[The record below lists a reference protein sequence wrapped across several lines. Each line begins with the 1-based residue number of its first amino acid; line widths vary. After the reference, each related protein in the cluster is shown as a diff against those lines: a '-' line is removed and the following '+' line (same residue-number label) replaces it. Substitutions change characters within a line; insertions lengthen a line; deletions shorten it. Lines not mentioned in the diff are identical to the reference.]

1 MNMDC
6 NGDFFTAESVRYYRC
21 LLDGAV
27 LVAREGEFCGNCGR
41 RVDAADAGVLPVEA
55 VKFVTLPSFGQG
67 LRVLLPPNAKVS
79 GGGAFPP
86 SA

>member
-6 NGDFFTAESVRYYRC
+6 NGDFFTADSVRYYRC
-21 LLDGAV
+21 LLDSTL

-41 RVDAADAGVLPVEA
+41 RVDAVDVGVLPVET

-67 LRVLLPPNAKVS
+67 LRVFLTPNVK
-79 GGGAFPP
+79 
-86 SA
+86 